1 MYDWANSAFFTT
13 IVAAIFPPFYRSLAI
28 SSGLSEANATASWA
42 YTTSAALLIVAVIG
56 PLLGAISDQ
65 TGGKKRFIAAFVA
78 LGVLATAM
86 MVFLGEDAYLIAS
99 LLFITGNVAVAAS
112 NIFYESLLPHI
123 TTPVTIDGV
132 SAKGYAL
139 GYLGGGIL
147 LVINMLWYSYPE
159 AFFLPSQTAAVKLSF
174 FSVAVWWGLFSLPL
188 FRWVPEP
195 HLGQVQIPRP
205 NPLKAGFKSLV
216 KTFQNLMKYRQLML
230 FLAAFWLYS
239 DGIGTIMK
247 MAVAYGDEIG
257 IDVSDLVLALII
269 TQFVGIPCSFA
280 FGWLAGRIGTRI
292 AILVGLTVYALISV
306 GAYFMTSATHFY
318 ILAFAVGLV
327 QGGTQA
333 LSRSLYG
340 SMVPKK
346 RSAEFFGFYS
356 ASSKFAGIL
365 GPLLFGLV
373 SQSTGS
379 SRLSILS
386 IVLFFVL
393 GAVLLSFVDVDEG
406 RRRAQG
412 ES

>member
-1 MYDWANSAFFTT
+1 
-13 IVAAIFPPFYRSLAI
+13 
-28 SSGLSEANATASWA
+28 
-42 YTTSAALLIVAVIG
+42 
-56 PLLGAISDQ
+56 
-65 TGGKKRFIAAFVA
+65 
-78 LGVLATAM
+78 
-86 MVFLGEDAYLIAS
+86 
-99 LLFITGNVAVAAS
+99 
-112 NIFYESLLPHI
+112 
-123 TTPVTIDGV
+123 
-132 SAKGYAL
+132 
-139 GYLGGGIL
+139 
-147 LVINMLWYSYPE
+147 
-159 AFFLPSQTAAVKLSF
+159 
-174 FSVAVWWGLFSLPL
+174 
-188 FRWVPEP
+188 
-195 HLGQVQIPRP
+195 
-205 NPLKAGFKSLV
+205 
-216 KTFQNLMKYRQLML
+216 MKYRQLML